1 MTAALKCK
9 DGIVIA
15 VEKKTFKKLQDSSS
29 IKKIHQI
36 DHNIIGAFS
45 GLNSDGRI
53 LIDKA
58 RVEAQ
63 SYKLNYDVDPSIEYM
78 ARFVSG
84 FVQKYTQRGGA
95 RPFGLSMFIAGVN
108 ESGEPS
114 LFLIEPSGMI
124 TSWKGH
130 AVG

>member
-36 DHNIIGAFS
+36 DHHVVGAFS

-53 LIDKA
+53 LVNKA

-63 SYKLNYDVDPSIEYM
+63 SYKLNYDIDPSIEYM
-78 ARFVSG
+78 SRYVSG
-84 FVQKYTQRGGA
+84 FVQKYTQKGGA
-95 RPFGLSMFIAGVN
+95 RPFGLSMFIAGMN
-108 ESGEPS
+108 EGKNPA
-114 LFLIEPSGMI
+114 LYLIEPSGMI

>member
-1 MTAALKCK
+1 MF
-9 DGIVIA
+9 A

-36 DHNIIGAFS
+36 DHHVMAAFS

-53 LIDKA
+53 LVNRA
-58 RVEAQ
+58 RIEAQ
-63 SYKLNYDVDPSIEYM
+63 SYKLNYDVDPSVDYM
-78 ARFVSG
+78 SRYVSKY
-84 FVQKYTQRGGA
+84 VQKYTQKGGA
-95 RPFGLSMFIAGVN
+95 RPFGLSMFVAGMN
-108 ESGEPS
+108 EDGNPA

-124 TSWKGH
+124 TSWKAH

>member
-1 MTAALKCK
+1 MTGALKCK

-36 DHNIIGAFS
+36 DHHVVAAFS

-53 LIDKA
+53 LVDKA
-58 RVEAQ
+58 RIEAQ
-63 SYKLNYDVDPSIEYM
+63 SYKLNYDIDPSIEYM
-78 ARFVSG
+78 SRYVSG
-84 FVQKYTQRGGA
+84 FVQKYTQKGGA
-95 RPFGLSMFIAGVN
+95 RPFGLSMFVAGMN
-108 ESGEPS
+108 NGTDPA
-114 LFLIEPSGMI
+114 LYLIEPSGMI

>member
-9 DGIVIA
+9 DGVVIA

-36 DHNIIGAFS
+36 DHNVIGAFS

-63 SYKLNYDVDPSIEYM
+63 SYKLNYDMDPSIEYM
-78 ARFVSG
+78 SRYVSG
-84 FVQKYTQRGGA
+84 YVQKYTQQGGA
-95 RPFGLSMFIAGVN
+95 RPFGLSMFVAGMN
-108 ESGEPS
+108 EGGEPA

>member
-36 DHNIIGAFS
+36 DHHVVAAFS

-53 LIDKA
+53 LVDKA
-58 RVEAQ
+58 RIEAQ
-63 SYKLNYDVDPSIEYM
+63 SYKLNYDIDPSIEYM
-78 ARFVSG
+78 SRYVSG
-84 FVQKYTQRGGA
+84 FVQKYTQKGGA
-95 RPFGLSMFIAGVN
+95 RPFGLSMFVAGMN
-108 ESGEPS
+108 IGTDPA
-114 LFLIEPSGMI
+114 LYLIEPSGMI